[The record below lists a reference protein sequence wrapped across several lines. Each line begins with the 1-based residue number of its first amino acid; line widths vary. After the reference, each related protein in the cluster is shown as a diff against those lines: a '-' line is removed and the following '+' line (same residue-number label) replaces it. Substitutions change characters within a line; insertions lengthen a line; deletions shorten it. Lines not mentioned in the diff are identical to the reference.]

1 MKDRGVKEGRE
12 GGKRDMKEEGRWEG
26 HRWAQGG
33 RRQWRKGRVC
43 GKKGKGENIV
53 CDNRGCWSAG
63 CAGLHPANRK
73 GA

>member
-1 MKDRGVKEGRE
+1 MKDGGVKEGRE

-43 GKKGKGENIV
+43 GKKGKGEHRLRQQRV
-53 CDNRGCWSAG
+53 LERGMRG
-63 CAGLHPANRK
+63 PASC
-73 GA
+73 